1 MAEERDRRR
10 IERELQ
16 AEAQRH
22 AQSRHREHAQGVA
35 VGEAENALV
44 AGIDHAVVETR
55 ETRGDLLR
63 GFAAGCAVGPDL
75 PVRDGGDDVL
85 TGLSFVLA
93 IVPLGTVLGDLIVR

>member
-63 GFAAGCAVGPDL
+63 VSPPGAPWVQICQSGMVAMM
-75 PVRDGGDDVL
+75 
-85 TGLSFVLA
+85 S
-93 IVPLGTVLGDLIVR
+93 